1 MKNTKTTKAVKT
13 ATTPANANRKPKVAK
28 LLKVEQSFITLFDEI
43 HKGSDTIRD
52 MLRKWLKDDKQH
64 KHIVAVAEY
73 YKATNEAKMK
83 SFKTQV
89 SQMAKE
95 LELELSLQGLGKKQ
109 TAKVSKPQPKKGG
122 NTKASDKGKAKAKT
136 QTPTEWFE
144 SLNFKQQEKVIAE
157 FQAIHALRKLNANAK
172 TKAKA
177 S

>member
-1 MKNTKTTKAVKT
+1 
-13 ATTPANANRKPKVAK
+13 
-28 LLKVEQSFITLFDEI
+28 
-43 HKGSDTIRD
+43 

-73 YKATNEAKMK
+73 YKATNEARMK

-95 LELELSLQGLGKKQ
+95 LELNLSLQGLGKKQ
-109 TAKVSKPQPKKGG
+109 TAKVAKPQAQKGG
-122 NTKASDKGKAKAKT
+122 AGKGKGKGKGKGTKAKA
-136 QTPTEWFE
+136 QTPVEWFE
-144 SLNFKQQEKVIAE
+144 SLSYKAQEKALAE
-157 FQAIHALRKLNANAK
+157 FQAIHALRKLTASQA